1 MGIKYGALLCAWCV
15 MLVSLSD
22 QVSEC
27 LGHAEGSARQAAA
40 QADPRLRQF
49 FLDMEVRWLKLA
61 RGDELTERLADFSKS
76 RTTDLL
82 LWQSHH
88 QRRNGYKT

>member
-1 MGIKYGALLCAWCV
+1 MAIKFGALLCVWWV

-22 QVSEC
+22 QVREC
-27 LGHAEGSARQAAA
+27 LGHAEGCARQAAA
-40 QADPRLRQF
+40 QTDPGLRQF

-61 RGDELTERLADFSKS
+61 RGYELTERLADFSKS

-82 LWQSHH
+82 LWQSHY
-88 QRRNGYKT
+88 QRQNGYKT

>member
-1 MGIKYGALLCAWCV
+1 MAIKYAALLCVWCA

-22 QVSEC
+22 QVREC
-27 LGHAEGSARQAAA
+27 LRHAEGCAQQAAA
-40 QADPRLRQF
+40 QPDPRLRQF
-49 FLDMEVRWLKLA
+49 FLDMEARWLKLA
-61 RGDELTERLADFSKS
+61 RGYELTERLADFSKS

-82 LWQSHH
+82 LWQSHY